1 MKKFIAYF
9 LLIGC
14 TGFAATRNEDLK
26 VILEKT
32 YLQSQCEPL
41 LNMMAM
47 EAIADS
53 QKKID
58 AEELIAKFRKD
69 FGTEKTLSKF
79 SKPYAAIFSDEEVRE
94 LRKIHENPVWQKYYA
109 EGAPIFQTQMENMKE
124 TFKEL
129 AASFTTEEKEVVANG
144 EILEVTEENFNQI
157 AESEKPVIVDINA
170 SWCNPCKMMEP
181 ILEELSEK
189 YKGKIEFA
197 KIDFD
202 SQSELVKQYDVTSL
216 PTILFIKPGQKKPA
230 IKSVG
235 FISKKDFEAKIADFL
250 KSTG

>member
-1 MKKFIAYF
+1 MKKLIAYF

-14 TGFAATRNEDLK
+14 TAFAAGRNEDLK

-32 YLQSQCEPL
+32 YLQPQCEPL

-58 AEELIAKFRKD
+58 SEELIEKFRKD
-69 FGTEKTLSKF
+69 FGTEKILGKF
-79 SKPYAAIFSDEEVRE
+79 SKPYEAIFSDEELKE
-94 LRKIHENPVWQKYYA
+94 LRKIHESSVWQKYFA
-109 EGAPIFQTQMENMKE
+109 EGAPIFQAQMQNMKD

-129 AASFTTEEKEVVANG
+129 AASFSAEKKEVGANG
-144 EILEVTEENFNQI
+144 EILEVTEENFNEI
-157 AESEKPVIVDINA
+157 TDSKLPVIVDVNA

-181 ILEELSEK
+181 VMEELSEK

-235 FISKKDFEAKIADFL
+235 FMNKKDFEAKIAEFL
-250 KSTG
+250 K

>member
-1 MKKFIAYF
+1 MKKLIVYF
-9 LLIGC
+9 LLISS
-14 TGFAATRNEDLK
+14 TSFATTRNEDLK
-26 VILEKT
+26 VIFEKT

-53 QKKID
+53 QKKIE
-58 AEELIAKFRKD
+58 AEELIEKFRKE
-69 FGTEKTLSKF
+69 FGSEKILAKF
-79 SKPYAAIFSDEEVRE
+79 SKPYEAVFSDEEVRE
-94 LRKIHENPVWQKYYA
+94 LRKIHESPVWQKYFA
-109 EGAPIFQTQMENMKE
+109 EGMPIFQAQMENMKE
-124 TFKEL
+124 MFKEL
-129 AASFTTEEKEVVANG
+129 AASFIAEEKEVVANG
-144 EILEVTEENFNQI
+144 EILEVTEENFNAI
-157 AESEKPVIVDINA
+157 TESKKPVIVDINA

-202 SQSELVKQYDVTSL
+202 SQADLVKQYEVTSL
-216 PTILFIKPGQKKPA
+216 PTILFMKPGQKKPA

-235 FISKKDFEAKIADFL
+235 FMSKKDFEAKIDQFL
-250 KSTG
+250 KSN